1 MCRIHEVLIRQKTQL
16 IFTIITN
23 IVAAC
28 LANDPQLRYL
38 SKKQNYYTEVYSYQ
52 IEVFGEITHSFDT
65 NQIDHT
71 QLVYLYDFRLS
82 DLVGDYVRMVSE
94 EVSKHTDTS
103 FLRKLMQSLI
113 ILILKSQQVQ
123 DDLEHRN
130 ATVLTLFDIVNHIAL
145 SLTKRQ
151 Q

>member
-1 MCRIHEVLIRQKTQL
+1 MHITSRDVVSVFNLALEKGNLVLIHILVKYRIYELDLSYKDKILELFNKIKPIDLESCLQNIIYLKFLQELCRQVCRIHEVLIRQKTQL

-71 QLVYLYDFRLS
+71 
-82 DLVGDYVRMVSE
+82 
-94 EVSKHTDTS
+94 
-103 FLRKLMQSLI
+103 
-113 ILILKSQQVQ
+113 
-123 DDLEHRN
+123 
-130 ATVLTLFDIVNHIAL
+130 
-145 SLTKRQ
+145 
-151 Q
+151 